1 MKKIIIIIIII
12 ICAVILLQL
21 SANFRHDYRKDAGT
35 SSIDTGRVA
44 TIKLKSGHIR
54 MYYQDVDSGYF
65 TEAPECPICN
75 EQRRNQQIEDSL
87 KAIIKIRK
95 EIMDTLVY
103 SEQIEELQKEE
114 PADSIS

>member
-1 MKKIIIIIIII
+1 MKKIIIAIFVI
-12 ICAVILLQL
+12 ICVAVIISL
-21 SANFRHDYRKDAGT
+21 SADYRHDYRKDAGT

-75 EQRRNQQIEDSL
+75 EQRRRQQTDDSL
-87 KAIIKIRK
+87 KVIVKNRK
-95 EIMDTLVY
+95 EVRYTLVS
-103 SEQIEELQKEE
+103 SEQLEELQKEE
-114 PADSIS
+114 HTDSVS